1 MCLCKSHLKLK
12 PFLKQTCTEQQ
23 DLLKET
29 NGAFD
34 RLSLSP
40 NRHLPFTSQTQNHTA
55 HAVHQ
60 VVIKS
65 TIVIVSTIRKS
76 ENESFMLYTHFD
88 VINRLQVPSVKV
100 QMVHSQEPVH
110 INQRL

>member
-40 NRHLPFTSQTQNHTA
+40 NRHLPFTSRTQN
-55 HAVHQ
+55 Q